1 MSVSIKYFFFIL
13 FLPYLI
19 SCAYPM
25 QQTSD
30 SLKDSPGKNAS
41 SIYPKNK
48 VFAKKNGTAAAKQK
62 DVTAED
68 HVTPDNKTAE
78 SRADSRGQSILVT
91 PQSSSPGSVGS
102 GAEASGLS
110 VSSPPQQIPLPPKAL
125 NGHDSDEMEMDET
138 TEEALNLLKQAQIFR
153 QKGDVDNALK
163 ALDQAY
169 GLILEVNGD
178 PNVARQKDDLRLMIS
193 KRILEI
199 YTSKSSLTTGKRS
212 EIPLIMNADVERE
225 IRCFQTQE
233 RNFFIRSYQRSGAY
247 LPVIKTR
254 LKQAGLPEEL
264 AWLPLVE
271 SGFQYNVLSRARA
284 LGLWQ
289 FIPSTGYK
297 YGLNRDLYIDE
308 RMDVEKSTEAA
319 IAYMKELH
327 ALFGDWLTVL
337 AAYNCGEGRII
348 KVISQQHINYLDHFW
363 DLYKQLPYETA
374 RYVPRFLATL
384 HIIKDPKKYG
394 MDVGGD
400 VDKPLP
406 CEIVKTNKI
415 MRLGDIA
422 SELGIP
428 KDTLVCQ
435 NPELRHHMTPDRSYD
450 LRIPLG
456 MANQYALVSDKIEE
470 AKAPIPEV
478 DRRKG
483 KKYVKHKVRKSDTI
497 ESIAKK
503 YGISTKTILA
513 YNKSSEL
520 KTGRI
525 IKIPVG
531 DSTSV
536 RTVKKGKKG
545 KEQETSGKEVVRYKV
560 KKGDT
565 LIQIA
570 KRYNATPEEIKKMNN
585 LQGNSLKY
593 GQVIKIRSTEAG
605 G

>member
-1 MSVSIKYFFFIL
+1 
-13 FLPYLI
+13 
-19 SCAYPM
+19 M
-25 QQTSD
+25 QQPSD
-30 SLKDSPGKNAS
+30 SLKDSPGKNALLIS
-41 SIYPKNK
+41 SKNK
-48 VFAKKNGTAAAKQK
+48 TLVKKNGAATSKQK
-62 DVTAED
+62 DVIAED
-68 HVTPDNKTAE
+68 QVSLVNKNAE
-78 SRADSRGQSILVT
+78 RKEDSRGEAISAPTQPLSPGPADSNVE
-91 PQSSSPGSVGS
+91 QSS
-102 GAEASGLS
+102 LS
-110 VSSPPQQIPLPPKAL
+110 VSSPSQQIPMPPKVMS
-125 NGHDSDEMEMDET
+125 GHDGDEMEMDEAM
-138 TEEALNLLKQAQIFR
+138 EEALNLLKQAQIFR

-199 YTSKSSLTTGKRS
+199 YTSKSSLTVGKRS

-225 IRCFQTQE
+225 IRCFQIQE

-247 LPVIKTR
+247 LPVIKAR

-394 MDVGGD
+394 MDMGGD

-470 AKAPIPEV
+470 AKAPIPDVE
-478 DRRKG
+478 RK
-483 KKYVKHKVRKSDTI
+483 KSRKYVKHKVRKDDTV
-497 ESIAKK
+497 ESIARK
-503 YGISTKTILA
+503 YGVSKKTVLA
-513 YNKSSEL
+513 YNKGSEL
-520 KTGRI
+520 KTGKI
-525 IKIPVG
+525 IRIPVG
-531 DSTSV
+531 GSSTV
-536 RTVKKGKKG
+536 HVAKKGKKG
-545 KEQETSGKEVVRYKV
+545 ADQIKGGKEFVRYKV
-560 KKGDT
+560 RKGDT

-585 LQGNSLKY
+585 LREDSLKY
-593 GQVIKIRSTEAG
+593 GQVIKIRSSEAG